1 MEIQRSIAVRMTA
14 LHYAIRD
21 SNLQAIKTLAAESK
35 AGAKKERVGAP
46 KCYLKT
52 FGTGVYNYR
61 FFSLYLS
68 VVPTFVL

>member
-1 MEIQRSIAVRMTA
+1 MSA

-21 SNLQAIKTLAAESK
+21 NNLQAIKALAAELK
-35 AGAKKERVGAP
+35 AAGVKKERVGAP

-61 FFSLYLS
+61 FFYLDICC
-68 VVPTFVL
+68 LKCRK